1 MTRIILIIMALTI
14 AFSNSLSASNE
25 IMWAEFIHN
34 VGNDKD
40 YILVGSD
47 GYRDRLVVSQVNIET
62 NEIKYRVLYKY
73 HRYPEYISFNTEKKR
88 IAIKGN
94 SPYEIF
100 IYNYDSGDLVSTIA
114 IDSIY
119 NTFELSKNGD
129 FLYIIS
135 PIDFTFRSYDV
146 ETGEIAKEFVLTGA
160 INNKFHYIDT
170 EKDEIVVSN
179 GNDKDFW
186 SISEGKKVRTGK
198 GSSPFI
204 FAETLQDGALIAHI
218 KDGTFYIDSTSDGTN
233 IFTKKF
239 FENNDELMNFYD
251 CKLCTLDVTSDMKYM
266 LLNYS
271 EREQIIYDIV
281 NDSIIELAPII
292 IDGYEERP
300 PYVHAI
306 NSDFTKSLV
315 SYNRSK
321 YCGGYLEMPMP
332 WNKFYIYDIVHSKN
346 SSSIPEGHIEGIN
359 APIFGDDLQKIVLYN
374 QDMKILVDKDEK
386 FLRYINI
393 DETPVILYENST
405 LLGVLDSGIFRTY
418 NLTTE
423 KYEKEFKI
431 EIDNIIKVYFP
442 QNQDVIL
449 FQDSNKVY
457 VYDFN
462 TFSQLREFDFASL
475 GIKPENL
482 KFDGSKLIVGNK
494 NYNLYNY
501 DIYSGTMITYQGKSS
516 YGDYKYMDFTRDGE
530 HLVFL
535 TSYNK
540 VLKHNI
546 RTNQEK
552 ITTLLSDNLRDYT
565 PFRGFGVLGNHDY
578 VWFIYSKD
586 PTQEANTTSVIYNL
600 SDDTESALFGGSR
613 PIVSDNGKMYMGS
626 SCPNRYAFR
635 LINDPQSSVE
645 TYTTITGSVYPNPAS
660 DFIKIDM
667 NASAMNS
674 SIEIFDAYGKQVMS
688 VIYSGED
695 IDISKLT
702 AGVYFVKT
710 PSHSYKFIKL

>member
-1 MTRIILIIMALTI
+1 MTRILLIIIALTM

-25 IMWAEFIHN
+25 IMSADFIFN
-34 VGNDKD
+34 LGNDKD
-40 YILVGSD
+40 FVLVGSD
-47 GYRDRLVVSQVNIET
+47 GYRDRLVVSEINIET
-62 NEIKYRVLYKY
+62 NKINHYVIDDDYYTIEFVTVNSVHQK
-73 HRYPEYISFNTEKKR
+73 
-88 IAIKGN
+88 IAIKSAHSNRIYIYHYGTSN
-94 SPYEIF
+94 LLSTLVLDSVYNNFAFSKDGDYLYTVSPTNNF
-100 IYNYDSGDLVSTIA
+100 FN
-114 IDSIY
+114 
-119 NTFELSKNGD
+119 
-129 FLYIIS
+129 
-135 PIDFTFRSYDV
+135 SYDV
-146 ETGEIAKEFVLTGA
+146 ITGEITKEFDLVGA
-160 INNKFHYIDT
+160 LKQKYFYIDT
-170 EKDEIVVSN
+170 ENEEITVYN
-179 GNDKDFW
+179 GSAYDIW
-186 SISEGKKVRTGK
+186 SITEEKIVRSGN
-198 GSSPFI
+198 GYIPFI
-204 FAETLQDGALIAHI
+204 LDKLLSDGALKAYM
-218 KDGTFYIDSTSDGTN
+218 KNGTFYIDSTSNGTN
-233 IFTKKF
+233 IISKKF
-239 FENNDELMNFYD
+239 FENNDYLSYFFYCNY
-251 CKLCTLDVTSDMKYM
+251 CKLDVTSDMKYM

-306 NSDFTKSLV
+306 NSDFTKSIV

-702 AGVYFVKT
+702 AGVYFVKVGDET
-710 PSHSYKFIKL
+710 HKFVKM